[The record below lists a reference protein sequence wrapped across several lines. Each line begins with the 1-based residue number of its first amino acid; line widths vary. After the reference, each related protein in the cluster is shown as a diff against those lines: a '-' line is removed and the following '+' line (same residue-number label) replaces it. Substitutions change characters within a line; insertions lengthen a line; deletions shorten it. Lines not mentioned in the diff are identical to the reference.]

1 VCPADLVS
9 QCRLRYVSAAFN
21 RLLCKEALYPAQK
34 LQFSHVCLQPVLVRT
49 IMSLPQQLRYESDF
63 DQLPHNI
70 PISATIADIEE
81 KKGFIDYFRFVIEVK
96 TKGGSKYLIYRR
108 YREFFNLHQILES
121 RYSPEDAEKPSPN
134 TCILPPLPGK
144 VFIGNKQEIAES
156 RIPEL
161 NTYMKR
167 LLGLPTWLLLDE
179 ALRMFFYQTDQDSQ
193 HEPRA
198 LRRLRPP
205 TRKVKTVKPKMDLFS
220 SPRAEAMFDFRGNSE
235 AELNLKRG
243 EVIFLLQRVNA
254 DWLEGTVNNQT
265 GIFPQSFVKIIK
277 PLPETDTEGAGDGPT
292 YSCLRCFLL
301 TPSGVDTRN
310 VFKIDDIA
318 LNYRDPE
325 GDLIRILDDEDIQLM
340 IKEGRG
346 QQQKVKRPVNQFPWE
361 LHVTLV
367 SDFSVYNTEA

>member
-1 VCPADLVS
+1 
-9 QCRLRYVSAAFN
+9 
-21 RLLCKEALYPAQK
+21 
-34 LQFSHVCLQPVLVRT
+34 
-49 IMSLPQQLRYESDF
+49 MSLPQQLRYESDF

-70 PISATIADIEE
+70 PISATIADTEE

-121 RYSPEDAEKPSPN
+121 RYSSENPEKPSPN
-134 TCILPPLPGK
+134 TCVLPTLPGK

-193 HEPRA
+193 HQPRA

-277 PLPETDTEGAGDGPT
+277 PLPETETEREGEGPT

-301 TPSGVDTRN
+301 TPSGVDTRDVCVQEALTIQPTYKELLSRMRN
-310 VFKIDDIA
+310 VFKMDDIA

-346 QQQKVKRPVNQFPWE
+346 QQGKVKRPVNQFPWE